1 MNGLRPQEMLEV
13 LRALE
18 ASAGEGEKAVLATV
32 VSLDGSVYSRAG
44 SMGLFV
50 EDSAGRAGVIA
61 ASEGPEAL
69 RRELEEAAA
78 SGRPRLCALDLAE
91 DEPLLG
97 YGLGDP
103 GRIELFLEPVDARL
117 RLELRAVRDALLKG
131 EGLVWEVEIEG
142 AALGRRGLY
151 SSDHPSAKECYQALS
166 PELVESAEAG
176 VLRRVFLCPV
186 APMGKV
192 LVFGS
197 GPDAAGLARHLSE
210 LGFSVTVADPRAG
223 RLRTPDWDRSRMVL
237 LEGGWEQA
245 RSAAQPDEETSIA
258 IMTHSYALDLET
270 LQGALKSPASYV
282 GLIGPAKRS
291 ERMLA
296 ELAALE
302 VRPRPGVL
310 QAPAGLN
317 IGAESSR
324 EQALSVAAEILAAR
338 SGRKGDGWQPRAP
351 CGAAPCRKVPG

>member
-32 VSLDGSVYSRAG
+32 VSLDCSVYSRAG

-197 GPDAAGLARHLSE
+197 GPDAAGWRAISRSWVFRHGGRPQGRPAAHAG
-210 LGFSVTVADPRAG
+210 LGPQPDGASRG
-223 RLRTPDWDRSRMVL
+223 RL
-237 LEGGWEQA
+237 
-245 RSAAQPDEETSIA
+245 
-258 IMTHSYALDLET
+258 
-270 LQGALKSPASYV
+270 GAGPLPPSPM
-282 GLIGPAKRS
+282 R
-291 ERMLA
+291 
-296 ELAALE
+296 
-302 VRPRPGVL
+302 RPPS
-310 QAPAGLN
+310 P
-317 IGAESSR
+317 S
-324 EQALSVAAEILAAR
+324 
-338 SGRKGDGWQPRAP
+338 
-351 CGAAPCRKVPG
+351 